1 MKKVL
6 TLNEFDQILEGQS
19 QINEMN
25 EHDQTF
31 ITSIIYESFEVNDD
45 MDREINEAF
54 NSYISEGVISNFI
67 TYAKNPITGI
77 KLVNNAKK
85 LARAQITNATA
96 KLDFEKKKQAAEKA
110 KENNP
115 EKAEQAKKSMEIAKS
130 AYDTKKEV
138 ASDQISAIEDRMT
151 ELSKDDPKLSKI
163 AALLKTKAR
172 VEANKKLIK
181 MLDAEERKQMQITIK
196 NQEEKAREAEAD
208 MADYIKDEKDKET
221 ANTGEDTDQK
231 VQDLQDRIDAIQTKI
246 GQTED
251 PEEKSKLG
259 LEKAKIN
266 LAKTKLQG
274 EGEDRAEIKV
284 RLEEARVKYTEDK
297 TPESYLQWL
306 KWSLKYEESAEDPN
320 AERITSRKQQIK
332 DQEEKIKTASNTKAP
347 EKKTGDK
354 VDQEIADLNQKKDN
368 LAAKIADQKEG
379 VETSNK
385 LYTDA
390 LNKRD
395 SIKDKESD
403 EYTKAADEYTRISSE
418 RQADQARL
426 AGLQSQLQTIAAKIS
441 DLQSSKKKK

>member
-6 TLNEFDQILEGQS
+6 TLEEFDQIIEGQS

-31 ITSIIYESFEVNDD
+31 ITSVIYESFEVNDD
-45 MDREINEAF
+45 TDREINEAF

-115 EKAEQAKKSMEIAKS
+115 EKEEQAKKSMEIAKS

-138 ASDQISAIEDRMT
+138 ASDQISAIEDRMA

-208 MADYIKDEKDKET
+208 MADYIKDEKDKEK

-231 VQDLQDRIDAIQTKI
+231 VKDLQDKIKEIQDKI
-246 GQTED
+246 GQTDD
-251 PEEKSKLG
+251 PETKSKLG
-259 LEKAKIN
+259 LEKAKLN
-266 LAKTKLQG
+266 LQKANLQG
-274 EGEDRAEIKV
+274 DKEDIAKIKV
-284 RLEEARVKYTEDK
+284 DIEEAKVKYTQDK
-297 TPESYLQWL
+297 TPQNYLELL
-306 KWSLKYEESAEDPN
+306 KTSLKYEESVDNPN
-320 AERITSRKQQIK
+320 KEIISNRKQQIK
-332 DQEEKIKTASNTKAP
+332 DQEEKIKTASTPKTP
-347 EKKTGDK
+347 KTGDK
-354 VDQEIADLNQKKDN
+354 VDQEIADLTTKKEA
-368 LAAKIADQKEG
+368 LAAKIADQREG
-379 VETSNK
+379 VDTSNK
-385 LYTDA
+385 LYADA
-390 LNKRD
+390 MDKRD
-395 SIKDKESD
+395 SIKDKESP
-403 EYTKAADEYTRISSE
+403 EWAKAADEYTRISSE

-426 AGLQSQLQTIAAKIS
+426 SGLEAQLKTISQKIS
-441 DLQSSKKKK
+441 DLQAKKKK